1 MHWEKMTNKAIRK
14 RVFEAINV
22 NQSYFSAPII
32 GVPATYLDEEV
43 FYSDAPFLKKAPFI
57 STLIANPNHIGVH
70 TFEDH
75 KMEDIFAGT
84 QELETELIRIMA
96 ENMFHGEERE
106 QDGYV
111 AAGGTEANIQ
121 AQWIYRNY
129 FMREFDA
136 NINEIAIV
144 YSKDSHYS
152 MPKGANV
159 LNIKSIIL
167 DVDFDTRQ
175 IIQEDLVSKIKQAK
189 ADGVKY
195 FIINM
200 NMSTTM
206 FGSVDDI
213 DRVTTFLND
222 EKIEY
227 KLHIDGAF
235 GGFIYP
241 FTVKD
246 NPFGFHNPNVS
257 SITVDAHKMLQAP
270 YGTGVF
276 LCRKGL
282 MEYTRTDE
290 ASYVQGLDFTLSGSR
305 SGANAVSVW
314 MIMMAHG
321 PDGLKVRMQNLA
333 HKAQS
338 LQEDL
343 EEMGVEVFH
352 QKGINIVTIKDKYIK
367 PAIATKYRL
376 VSDNYSGKAN
386 WWKIVVMK
394 HVTQGTLDQFV
405 EDLALSLNLHHEH

>member
-1 MHWEKMTNKAIRK
+1 MRWNKMTNKAIRN
-14 RVFEAINV
+14 RVFEAISI
-22 NQSYFSAPII
+22 NQSYFHAPII

-43 FYSDAPFLKKAPFI
+43 FYSDAPFLRNAPFI
-57 STLIANPNHIGVH
+57 STMISNPNHIGVH

-75 KMEDIFAGT
+75 QMEDIFAGT
-84 QELETELIRIMA
+84 QALEIELIRVMA
-96 ENMFHGEERE
+96 ENMFKGGEKE

-129 FMREFDA
+129 FIKERGAKIE
-136 NINEIAIV
+136 EIAIV
-144 YSKDSHYS
+144 YSADSHYS

-159 LNIKSIIL
+159 LNLKSIIL
-167 DVDFDTRQ
+167 DVDFNDRQ
-175 IIQEDLVSKIKQAK
+175 INQEDMHAKISTALE
-189 ADGVKY
+189 DGIKH
-195 FIINM
+195 FIVVA

-206 FGSVDDI
+206 FGSVDDLDKI
-213 DRVTTFLND
+213 CDYFND
-222 EKIEY
+222 QKLDY
-227 KLHIDGAF
+227 KLHVDGAF

-241 FTVKD
+241 FTKE
-246 NPFGFHNPNVS
+246 NSAYGFHNPNVS

-314 MIMMAHG
+314 MIMMVHG
-321 PDGLKVRMQNLA
+321 PAGLKVRMQNLA
-333 HKAQS
+333 DKAQT
-338 LQEDL
+338 LKEDL
-343 EEMGVEVFH
+343 EEMGVEVF
-352 QKGINIVTIKDKYIK
+352 QQEGINIVTIKDKYIVPTVAK
-367 PAIATKYRL
+367 KYRL
-376 VSDNYSGKAN
+376 VSDNYSGNAN
-386 WWKIVVMK
+386 WWKVVVMK

-405 EDLALSLNLHHEH
+405 EDVRLSLSK

>member
-1 MHWEKMTNKAIRK
+1 MEWKKMTNKAIRN
-14 RVFEAINV
+14 RVFKAIDE
-22 NQSYFSAPII
+22 NQSYFNAPII

-43 FYSDAPFLKKAPFI
+43 FYSDAPFLRNAPFI
-57 STLIANPNHIGVH
+57 STMISNPNHIGVH

-84 QELETELIRIMA
+84 QALEVELIRMMA
-96 ENMFHGEERE
+96 ENMFNGKENA

-121 AQWIYRNY
+121 ALWIYRNY
-129 FMREFDA
+129 FIREKGASID
-136 NINEIAIV
+136 EIAIV
-144 YSKDSHYS
+144 YSADSHYS

-159 LNIKSIIL
+159 LNLQSIIL

-175 IIQEDLVSKIKQAK
+175 IIQEDLERKISDAKKQGIK
-189 ADGVKY
+189 H
-195 FIINM
+195 FIVNV

-206 FGSVDDI
+206 FGSVDDVERI
-213 DRVTTFLND
+213 SAYFNVNKLD
-222 EKIEY
+222 Y
-227 KLHIDGAF
+227 KLHVDGAF
-235 GGFIYP
+235 GGFIHP
-241 FTVKD
+241 FTKPD
-246 NPFGFHNPNVS
+246 SPFGFHNPNIS

-282 MEYTRTDE
+282 MDYTRTEE

-333 HKAQS
+333 DKAHS
-338 LQEDL
+338 LKEDL
-343 EEMGVEVFH
+343 DELGVEAFH
-352 QKGINIVTIKDKYIK
+352 QDGINIVTIKDKYIQ
-367 PAIATKYRL
+367 PAIAKKYRL
-376 VSDNYSGKAN
+376 VSDNYGKDAK

-405 EDLALSLNLHHEH
+405 EEINQSLA

>member
-1 MHWEKMTNKAIRK
+1 MIWKKMTNKAIRK
-14 RVFEAINV
+14 RVFEAIDN
-22 NQSYFSAPII
+22 NQSYFNAPII

-43 FYSDAPFLKKAPFI
+43 FYSDAPFLRNAPFI
-57 STLIANPNHIGVH
+57 STMISNPNHIGVH
-70 TFEDH
+70 TFADH
-75 KMEDIFAGT
+75 QMEDIFSGT
-84 QELETELIRIMA
+84 QALESELIRAMS
-96 ENMFHGEERE
+96 ENMFHGEEKA

-121 AQWIYRNY
+121 ALWIYRNY
-129 FMREFDA
+129 FLREKAASID
-136 NINEIAIV
+136 EIAVV
-144 YSKDSHYS
+144 YSADSHYS

-175 IIQEDLVSKIKQAK
+175 IVQEDLVAKIEEALSN
-189 ADGVKY
+189 GIKY
-195 FIINM
+195 FIVNV

-213 DRVTTFLND
+213 ERISTFFNGRELN
-222 EKIEY
+222 Y
-227 KLHIDGAF
+227 KLHVDGAF

-241 FTVKD
+241 FTKPD
-246 NPFGFHNPNVS
+246 SPFGFHNPSVS

-270 YGTGVF
+270 YGTGIF

-282 MEYTRTDE
+282 MEYTRTEE

-314 MIMMAHG
+314 MIMMVHG

-333 HKAQS
+333 DKAHS
-338 LQEDL
+338 LKEEL
-343 EEMGVEVFH
+343 EEIGVEAFH
-352 QKGINIVTIKDKYIK
+352 QEGINIVTIKSEYIN
-367 PAIATKYRL
+367 AGIAKKYRL
-376 VSDNYSGKAN
+376 VSDNYGKEAK

-405 EDLALSLNLHHEH
+405 EDLRQSLD

>member
-1 MHWEKMTNKAIRK
+1 MIWKKMTNKAIRK
-14 RVFEAINV
+14 RVFEAIDD
-22 NQSYFSAPII
+22 NQSYFNAPII

-43 FYSDAPFLKKAPFI
+43 FYSDAPFLRNAPFI
-57 STLIANPNHIGVH
+57 STMISNPNHIGVH
-70 TFEDH
+70 TFADH
-75 KMEDIFAGT
+75 KMEDIFSGT
-84 QELETELIRIMA
+84 QTLEAELIRVMS
-96 ENMFHGEERE
+96 ENMFHGSEKA

-121 AQWIYRNY
+121 ALWIYRNY
-129 FMREFDA
+129 FLREKKASID
-136 NINEIAIV
+136 EIAVV
-144 YSKDSHYS
+144 YSADSHYS

-159 LNIKSIIL
+159 LNLKSIIL

-175 IIQEDLVSKIKQAK
+175 IIQEDMVAKIDEALSN
-189 ADGVKY
+189 GISY
-195 FIINM
+195 FIVNV

-213 DRVTTFLND
+213 ERVSAFFNEKQLN
-222 EKIEY
+222 Y
-227 KLHIDGAF
+227 KLHVDGAF

-241 FTVKD
+241 FTKKD
-246 NPFGFHNPNVS
+246 SPFGFHNPSVS

-270 YGTGVF
+270 YGTGIF

-282 MEYTRTDE
+282 MEYTRTEE

-333 HKAQS
+333 DKALS
-338 LQEDL
+338 LKEEL
-343 EEMGVEVFH
+343 EEIGVEAFH
-352 QKGINIVTIKDKYIK
+352 QEGINIVTIKDKYIK
-367 PAIATKYRL
+367 PVIAKKYRL
-376 VSDNYSGKAN
+376 VSDHYGKESK

-405 EDLALSLNLHHEH
+405 EDLRQSLD

>member
-1 MHWEKMTNKAIRK
+1 MEWKKMTNKAIRN
-14 RVFEAINV
+14 RVFKAIDE
-22 NQSYFSAPII
+22 NQSYFNAPII

-43 FYSDAPFLKKAPFI
+43 FYSDAPFLRNAPFI
-57 STLIANPNHIGVH
+57 STMISNPNHIGVH

-84 QELETELIRIMA
+84 QALEVELIRMMA
-96 ENMFHGEERE
+96 ENMFHGKENE

-121 AQWIYRNY
+121 ALWIYRNY
-129 FMREFDA
+129 FIREKGASID
-136 NINEIAIV
+136 EIAIV
-144 YSKDSHYS
+144 YSADSHYS

-159 LNIKSIIL
+159 LNLQSIIL

-175 IIQEDLVSKIKQAK
+175 IIQEDLERKISDAKKQGIK
-189 ADGVKY
+189 H
-195 FIINM
+195 FIVNV

-206 FGSVDDI
+206 FGSVDDVERI
-213 DRVTTFLND
+213 SAYFNVNKLD
-222 EKIEY
+222 Y
-227 KLHIDGAF
+227 KLHVDGAF
-235 GGFIYP
+235 GGFIHP
-241 FTVKD
+241 FTKPD
-246 NPFGFHNPNVS
+246 SPFGFHNPNIS

-282 MEYTRTDE
+282 MDYTRTEE

-333 HKAQS
+333 DKAHS
-338 LQEDL
+338 LKEDL
-343 EEMGVEVFH
+343 DELGVEAFH
-352 QKGINIVTIKDKYIK
+352 QDGINIVTIKDKYIQ
-367 PAIATKYRL
+367 PAIAKKYRL
-376 VSDNYSGKAN
+376 VSDNYGKDAK

-394 HVTQGTLDQFV
+394 HVTQGTLHQFV
-405 EDLALSLNLHHEH
+405 EEINQSLA

>member
-1 MHWEKMTNKAIRK
+1 MNWNKMTNKAIRN
-14 RVFEAINV
+14 RVFKAIDE
-22 NQSYFSAPII
+22 NQSYFKAPII

-43 FYSDAPFLKKAPFI
+43 FYSDAPFLRNAPFI
-57 STLIANPNHIGVH
+57 STMISNPNHIGVH
-70 TFEDH
+70 TFADH

-84 QELETELIRIMA
+84 QTLEAELIRMMA
-96 ENMFHGEERE
+96 ENMFHGEEND

-121 AQWIYRNY
+121 ALWIYRNY
-129 FMREFDA
+129 FIREKGASID
-136 NINEIAIV
+136 EIAIV
-144 YSKDSHYS
+144 YSADSHYS

-159 LNIKSIIL
+159 LNLKSIIL

-175 IIQEDLVSKIKQAK
+175 IIQKDLEEKIDDAIEK
-189 ADGVKY
+189 GIKY
-195 FIINM
+195 FIVNM

-213 DRVTTFLND
+213 ERVSDFFNSKELR
-222 EKIEY
+222 Y
-227 KLHIDGAF
+227 KMHVDGAF

-241 FTVKD
+241 FTKPD
-246 NPFGFHNPNVS
+246 SPYGFHNPNIS

-282 MEYTRTDE
+282 MEYTRTEE

-321 PDGLKVRMQNLA
+321 HAGLKVRMQNLA
-333 HKAQS
+333 DKAHS
-338 LQEDL
+338 LKEDL
-343 EEMGVEVFH
+343 DELGVESFY
-352 QKGINIVTIKDKYIK
+352 QDGLNIVTIKDKYVS
-367 PAIATKYRL
+367 PGIAKKYRL
-376 VSDNYSGKAN
+376 VSDNYGKEAK

-405 EDLALSLNLHHEH
+405 EEINQSLH

>member
-1 MHWEKMTNKAIRK
+1 MIWKKMTNKAIRK
-14 RVFEAINV
+14 RVFEAIDN
-22 NQSYFSAPII
+22 NQSYFNAPII

-43 FYSDAPFLKKAPFI
+43 FYSDAPFLRNAPFI
-57 STLIANPNHIGVH
+57 STMISNPNHIGVH
-70 TFEDH
+70 TFADH
-75 KMEDIFAGT
+75 KMEDIFSGT
-84 QELETELIRIMA
+84 QALESELIRVMS
-96 ENMFHGEERE
+96 ENMFHGEEKA

-121 AQWIYRNY
+121 ALWIYRNY
-129 FMREFDA
+129 FLREKAASID
-136 NINEIAIV
+136 EIAVV
-144 YSKDSHYS
+144 YSADSHYS

-175 IIQEDLVSKIKQAK
+175 IVQEDLIAKIEEALSN
-189 ADGVKY
+189 GIKY
-195 FIINM
+195 FIVNV

-213 DRVTTFLND
+213 ERISTFFNEKELN
-222 EKIEY
+222 Y
-227 KLHIDGAF
+227 KLHVDGAF

-241 FTVKD
+241 FTKPD
-246 NPFGFHNPNVS
+246 SPFGFHNPSIS

-270 YGTGVF
+270 YGTGIF

-282 MEYTRTDE
+282 MEYTRTEE

-314 MIMMAHG
+314 MIMMVHG

-333 HKAQS
+333 DKAHS
-338 LQEDL
+338 LKEEL
-343 EEMGVEVFH
+343 EEIGVEAFH
-352 QKGINIVTIKDKYIK
+352 QEGINIVTIKNEYIK
-367 PAIATKYRL
+367 AGIAKKYRL
-376 VSDNYSGKAN
+376 VSDNYGKEAK

-405 EDLALSLNLHHEH
+405 EDLRQSLD

>member
-1 MHWEKMTNKAIRK
+1 MHWEKMTNKAIRN

-22 NQSYFSAPII
+22 NQSYFHAPII

-84 QELETELIRIMA
+84 QELETDLIRIMS
-96 ENMFHGEERE
+96 ENMFRGDEKA

-111 AAGGTEANIQ
+111 ASGGTEANIQ

-129 FMREFDA
+129 FMREFNAKID
-136 NINEIAIV
+136 EIAIV
-144 YSKDSHYS
+144 YSADSHYS

-159 LNIKSIIL
+159 LNLRSIIL
-167 DVDFDTRQ
+167 DVDFNTRQ
-175 IIQEDLVSKIKQAK
+175 IVQDDLIKKIVDAK
-189 ADGVKY
+189 ASGVKY
-195 FIINM
+195 FIVNM

-213 DRVTTFLND
+213 ERVCAYLN
-222 EKIEY
+222 EEEINY
-227 KLHIDGAF
+227 KLHVDGAF

-241 FTVKD
+241 FT
-246 NPFGFHNPNVS
+246 NPNSPFGFDNPNVS

-321 PDGLKVRMQNLA
+321 PDGLKVRMQNQA
-333 HKAQS
+333 NKAQS
-338 LQEDL
+338 LKEELED
-343 EEMGVEVFH
+343 MGVEGFH
-352 QKGINIVTIKDKYIK
+352 QEGINIVTIKDKYIK
-367 PAIATKYRL
+367 PAIAAKYRL
-376 VSDNYSGKAN
+376 VSDNYTGKAN

-405 EDLALSLNLHHEH
+405 EDLALSLNLQHEH